1 MEIEVIDYP
10 QAVLVKVSGEMDAIT
25 APDFDVMFKKETDAG
40 KKIVCIRFFPAEV
53 RNQRR
58 FRRSVLTA
66 AKALT
71 GMQGS
76 FVFCGIHG
84 LVKELFD
91 LSGFTKLFY
100 HCGECRACA
109 GRSWPGCGE
118 RRVAF

>member
-40 KKIVCIRFFPAEV
+40 KKSFVFDFSQLKCVTSAGL
-53 RNQRR
+53 
-58 FRRSVLTA
+58 RSVLTA

-91 LSGFTKLFY
+91 LSGFTKLFTIV
-100 HCGECRACA
+100 ESAELALEEA
-109 GRSWPGCGE
+109 GRGAASAE
-118 RRVAF
+118 